1 MLLLAE
7 VFGQSG
13 DSLDLGLVI
22 TLLGGGFALGGW
34 LLHRSREEDRTNAD
48 FNLRLTIVE
57 REVGIDAKKS
67 GVYSTREG
75 K

>member
-1 MLLLAE
+1 MLMLAE

-13 DSLDLGLVI
+13 DSLDLALVI
-22 TLLGGGFALGGW
+22 TLLGAGGAIGRW
-34 LLHRSREEDRTNAD
+34 LHLRAREDDLARAD

-57 REVGIDAKKS
+57 REVGIDPKKS